1 MYDTVSQKGPWK
13 AAVEINSL
21 VDGKDH
27 VVVKSDHNI
36 VALCGRVGAHDEA
49 ESWENARLI
58 AEAPSLQD
66 KCNRLELENMELRK
80 IIESK
85 ADSKMTVE
93 KFYESILYR
102 IVAKGII
109 AHWATPIIE
118 YEETSTYLPIRLTS
132 TGEYRTITQSALE
145 EAFSIKIRKPDYN
158 IGKAKI
164 QRDVSLLTDKEID
177 EIAQIA
183 VFGQVI
189 SERKV

>member
-27 VVVKSDHNI
+27 VVVKSDHNV
-36 VALCGRVGAHDEA
+36 VAMCGRVGAHGEA

-66 KCNRLELENMELRK
+66 KCNRLESENMELRK

-102 IVAKGII
+102 IIEKGII
-109 AHWATPIIE
+109 THWAVPRGFIE
-118 YEETSTYLPIRLTS
+118 EGETYLSIRLTS

-145 EAFSIKIRKPDYN
+145 ESFSIKIRKPDYN

-164 QRDVSLLTDKEID
+164 QRDASLLTDKEID

-183 VFGQVI
+183 VFG
-189 SERKV
+189 KVLR